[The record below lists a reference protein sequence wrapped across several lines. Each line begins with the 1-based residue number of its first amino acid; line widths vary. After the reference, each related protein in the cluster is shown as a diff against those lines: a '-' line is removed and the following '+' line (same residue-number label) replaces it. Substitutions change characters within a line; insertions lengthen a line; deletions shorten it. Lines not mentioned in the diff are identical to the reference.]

1 MRLGIQLGY
10 SGQGFADAVD
20 EVVEFEAAGAE
31 VVVVP
36 EAYSFDAVSQ
46 LGYLAA
52 RTRRMTLASGV
63 MQLYSRTPTLTA
75 MTAAGIDY
83 VSGGRFSLGLGAS
96 GPQVVEGFH
105 GVAYD
110 APLAR
115 TREVV
120 EICRRVWRRE
130 TLVFEGEKYQIPLP
144 AERGT
149 GLGKPLKLINRP
161 VRDRI
166 PILLAAMGPRN
177 VALAAEIAEGWQAL
191 FLAPRAAERVFAEPL
206 AAGLARRDPA
216 LGPLDVMVPLPF
228 AIAPPTP
235 ELLARHRAQLALYIG
250 GMGARGRNFSNDL
263 VRRYGYPLE
272 AERIQELFLTGRKSE
287 AAVVVPDEL
296 VHDTCLV
303 GTSDEIRQ
311 RLTEFA
317 AAGVTTLL
325 MSPLAATRAERV
337 KDIAELRHHLDS
349 TLRATTG
356 RIP

>member
-10 SGQGFADAVD
+10 SGEGFAAAVE
-20 EVVEFEAAGAE
+20 EVVEYEAAGAE
-31 VVVVP
+31 IVVVP

-63 MQLYSRTPTLTA
+63 MQLYTRTPTLTA

-130 TLVFEGEKYQIPLP
+130 TLVFEGEKYRIPLP
-144 AERGT
+144 TEQGT

-191 FLAPRAAERVFAEPL
+191 FLAPRAAAKVFGEPL
-206 AAGLARRDPA
+206 AEGLARRSPE
-216 LGPLDVMVPLPF
+216 LGPLDVMVPVPF
-228 AIAPPTP
+228 AVAEPTP
-235 ELLARHRAQLALYIG
+235 ALLERHRAQLALYIG

-263 VRRYGYPLE
+263 VRRYGYPGE
-272 AERIQELFLTGRKSE
+272 AERIQELFLSGRRAE
-287 AAVVVPDEL
+287 AAAAVPDDLIRDTALVAPAGEL
-296 VHDTCLV
+296 RNRVA
-303 GTSDEIRQ
+303 
-311 RLTEFA
+311 EFA

-325 MSPLAATRAERV
+325 VSPLAPTRAERV
-337 KDIAELRHHLDS
+337 KDVAELRRLLDEPNAPS
-349 TLRATTG
+349 
-356 RIP
+356 

>member
-10 SGQGFADAVD
+10 SGEGFAHAVE
-20 EVVEFEAAGAE
+20 EVVEFEAAGADL
-31 VVVVP
+31 VVVP

-52 RTRRMTLASGV
+52 RTGRMQLASGV
-63 MQLYSRTPTLTA
+63 MQLYTRTPTLTA
-75 MTAAGIDY
+75 MTAAGLDY

-96 GPQVVEGFH
+96 GPQVIEGFH
-105 GVAYD
+105 GVTYD

-120 EICRRVWRRE
+120 EICRAVWRRE
-130 TLVFEGEKYQIPLP
+130 TLVHEGKHYRMPLP
-144 AERGT
+144 G

-191 FLAPRAAERVFAEPL
+191 FLDPAALGRVFGPALAE
-206 AAGLARRDPA
+206 GRARRDPS
-216 LGPLDVMVPLPF
+216 LGPLDIMVPLPF
-228 AIAPPTP
+228 AVAEPSDA
-235 ELLARHRAQLALYIG
+235 LLARHRAQLALYIG

-263 VRRYGYPLE
+263 VRRYGYPDE
-272 AERIQELFLTGRKSE
+272 AAAIQELYLSGRRAE
-287 AAVVVPDEL
+287 AAAAVPDRL
-296 VHDTCLV
+296 VRSTALV
-303 GTSDEIRQ
+303 GRPAELRDRVAE
-311 RLTEFA
+311 LA

-325 MSPLAATRAERV
+325 VSPLAATRAERV
-337 KDIAELRHHLDS
+337 KDLAELKHVLIDTS
-349 TLRATTG
+349 L
-356 RIP
+356 

>member
-10 SGQGFADAVD
+10 SGEGFAHAVE
-20 EVVEFEAAGAE
+20 EVAEFEAAGADL
-31 VVVVP
+31 VVVP

-52 RTRRMTLASGV
+52 RTNRMQLASGV
-63 MQLYSRTPTLTA
+63 MQLYTRTPTLTA

-96 GPQVVEGFH
+96 GPQVIEGFH
-105 GVAYD
+105 GVKYD

-130 TLVFEGEKYQIPLP
+130 VLVHDGKHYRMPLP
-144 AERGT
+144 D

-191 FLAPRAAERVFAEPL
+191 FLDPAALDRVFGPALAEGRKL
-206 AAGLARRDPA
+206 RDPA
-216 LGPLDVMVPLPF
+216 LGPLDIMVPLPF
-228 AIAPPTP
+228 AVAEPT
-235 ELLARHRAQLALYIG
+235 EQLLARHRAQLALYIG

-263 VRRYGYPLE
+263 VRRYGYPGE
-272 AERIQELFLTGRKSE
+272 AATIQELFLSGRRAE
-287 AAVVVPDEL
+287 AAAAVPERL
-296 VHDTCLV
+296 VRATALV
-303 GTSDEIRQ
+303 GPRGELRDRVAE
-311 RLTEFA
+311 LA

-325 MSPLAATRAERV
+325 VSPLAATRAERV
-337 KDIAELRHHLDS
+337 KDMAELKQVLIDGV
-349 TLRATTG
+349 L
-356 RIP
+356 

>member
-10 SGQGFADAVD
+10 SGQANPSMTWADAVE

-31 VVVVP
+31 LVVVP

-52 RTRRMTLASGV
+52 RTSRMELASGV
-63 MQLYSRTPTLTA
+63 MQLYTRTPTLTA

-96 GPQVVEGFH
+96 GPQVIEGFH

-120 EICRRVWRRE
+120 EICRKVWRRE
-130 TLVFEGEKYQIPLP
+130 TLVHDGAHYRIPR
-144 AERGT
+144 A
-149 GLGKPLKLINRP
+149 GKPLKLINRP

-191 FLAPRAAERVFAEPL
+191 FLDPAALPEVFGPALAE
-206 AAGLARRDPA
+206 GRARRDPA
-216 LGPLDVMVPLPF
+216 LGPLDIMVPLPF
-228 AIAPPTP
+228 AVADPTE

-250 GMGARGRNFSNDL
+250 GMGSRSRNFSNDL
-263 VRRYGYPLE
+263 VGRYGY
-272 AERIQELFLTGRKSE
+272 ADQAATIQELFLSGRRAE
-287 AAVVVPDEL
+287 AGAAVPDRL
-296 VHDTCLV
+296 VHATALV
-303 GTSDEIRQ
+303 GRPAELRE
-311 RLTEFA
+311 RVAALA

-325 MSPLAATRAERV
+325 VSPLAATRAERV
-337 KDIAELRHHLDS
+337 KDIAELKHVLIDNS
-349 TLRATTG
+349 L
-356 RIP
+356 

>member
-10 SGQGFADAVD
+10 SGEGFAHAVE
-20 EVVEFEAAGAE
+20 EVVEFEAAGADL
-31 VVVVP
+31 VVVP

-52 RTRRMTLASGV
+52 RTGRMQLASGV
-63 MQLYSRTPTLTA
+63 MQLFTRTPTLTA

-96 GPQVVEGFH
+96 GPQVIEGFH
-105 GVAYD
+105 GVTYD

-120 EICRRVWRRE
+120 EICRKVWRRE
-130 TLVFEGEKYQIPLP
+130 TLVHEGKHYRMPLP
-144 AERGT
+144 G

-177 VALAAEIAEGWQAL
+177 VALASEIAEGWQAL
-191 FLAPRAAERVFAEPL
+191 FLDPAALDRVFGPALAE
-206 AAGLARRDPA
+206 GRARRDPA
-216 LGPLDVMVPLPF
+216 LGPLDIMVPLPF
-228 AIAPPTP
+228 AVAEPT
-235 ELLARHRAQLALYIG
+235 EALLARHRAQLALYIG

-263 VRRYGYPLE
+263 VRRYGYPDE
-272 AERIQELFLTGRKSE
+272 AAAIQELYLSGRRAE
-287 AAVVVPDEL
+287 AAAAVPERL
-296 VHDTCLV
+296 VRSTALV
-303 GTSDEIRQ
+303 GRPAELRDRVAE
-311 RLTEFA
+311 LA

-325 MSPLAATRAERV
+325 VSPLAATRAERV
-337 KDIAELRHHLDS
+337 KDLAELKHVLINVS
-349 TLRATTG
+349 L
-356 RIP
+356 

>member
-10 SGQGFADAVD
+10 SGEGFAAAVE
-20 EVVEFEAAGAE
+20 EVAEHEAAGAE
-31 VVVVP
+31 IVVVP

-63 MQLYSRTPTLTA
+63 MQLYTRTPALTA
-75 MTAAGIDY
+75 MTAAGLDY
-83 VSGGRFSLGLGAS
+83 VSGGRFALGLGAS

-130 TLVFEGEKYQIPLP
+130 TLVFEGEKYRIPLP
-144 AERGT
+144 PERGT

-161 VRDRI
+161 VRERI
-166 PILLAAMGPRN
+166 PVLLAAMGPRN

-191 FLAPRAAERVFAEPL
+191 FLAPRAASRVFAGPL
-206 AAGLARRDPA
+206 AEGLARRSPG
-216 LGPLDVMVPLPF
+216 LGPLDVMVPVPF
-228 AIAPPTP
+228 AVADPDPA
-235 ELLARHRAQLALYIG
+235 LLARHRAQLALYIG

-263 VRRYGYPLE
+263 VRRYGYPRE
-272 AERIQELFLTGRKSE
+272 AERIQDLFLSGRRAE
-287 AAVVVPDEL
+287 AAAAVPGDLVRDTSLVAPAGEL
-296 VHDTCLV
+296 RD
-303 GTSDEIRQ
+303 
-311 RLTEFA
+311 RLAEFA

-325 MSPLAATRAERV
+325 VSPLAATRAERV
-337 KDIAELRHHLDS
+337 KDVAELRRLLDEA
-349 TLRATTG
+349 AT
-356 RIP
+356 P